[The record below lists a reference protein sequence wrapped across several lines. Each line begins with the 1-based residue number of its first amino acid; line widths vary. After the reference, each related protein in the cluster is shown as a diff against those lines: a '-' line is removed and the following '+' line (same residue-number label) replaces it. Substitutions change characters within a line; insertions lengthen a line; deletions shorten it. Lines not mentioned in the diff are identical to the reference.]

1 MSSIDS
7 TLDGQSAPSEIT
19 LRVGEDYL
27 DIREAVRKVC
37 AAFPGEYWRDLDER
51 EAYPTEFIGAL
62 TEAGFLAALIP
73 EQYGGSGLPLRAAA
87 VIMEEVCAAGCH
99 AAAGHAQ
106 MYTMGTILRH
116 GSDEQ
121 KQRYLPEI
129 AAGKL
134 RLQAFGITEPTT
146 GSDTTQIK
154 TRAERAA
161 SGYRINGQKVWTSRA
176 QHSDLMLLL
185 ARTTPA
191 SDVKNKADG
200 ISTFLI
206 DIRQAL
212 GKGLTIR
219 PIKAM
224 VNHHATE
231 VFFEDLEVP
240 ADAIVGEEGKGFR
253 YILDGM
259 NAERMITAAEAIGST
274 RWFVRKAVDYAK
286 ERVVFKRQIGAN
298 QAIQFPIA
306 KAHVQMEAADMMVRR
321 ATAMFEA
328 GVPCGA
334 EANMARYLAA
344 ECLWNAAEACMQ
356 THGGFGFAREYD
368 IERKWREARL
378 ASIAPVSTNL
388 ILANIAQHVLGLP
401 RSY

>member
-1 MSSIDS
+1 MSELPGGVEGDLINVR
-7 TLDGQSAPSEIT
+7 I
-19 LRVGEDYL
+19 GEDYP
-27 DIREAVRKVC
+27 DVRAAVRAIC
-37 AAFPGEYWRDLDER
+37 AKFPDKYWQEKDAA
-51 EAYPTEFIGAL
+51 EAYPTEFINAL

-73 EQYGGSGLPLRAAA
+73 ETYGGAGLPLRAAA

-106 MYTMGTILRH
+106 MYTMGTVLRH

-121 KQRYLPEI
+121 KRKYLPQI

-134 RLQAFGITEPTT
+134 RLQAFGITEPTS

-154 TRAERAA
+154 TRAVKTEA
-161 SGYRINGQKVWTSRA
+161 GYRLSGQKIWTSRA
-176 QHSDLMLLL
+176 LHSDLMLVL

-191 SDVKNKADG
+191 SEVKNKADG
-200 ISTFLI
+200 ISTFLV
-206 DIRQAL
+206 DIKASL

-231 VFFEDLEVP
+231 VFFEDLDIP
-240 ADAIVGEEGKGFR
+240 ADALIGEEGRGFR
-253 YILDGM
+253 YILDGL
-259 NAERMITAAEAIGST
+259 NAERMITAAEAVGST
-274 RWFVRKAVDYAK
+274 RWFVRVATAYAK
-286 ERVVFKRQIGAN
+286 ERVVFKRPIGAN
-298 QAIQFPIA
+298 QGIQFPIA
-306 KAHVQMEAADMMVRR
+306 QAYIQMEAADLMVRR
-321 ATAMFEA
+321 ATALFEA
-328 GVPCGA
+328 GKPCGA

-344 ECLWNAAEACMQ
+344 EGLWNAAEACMQ
-356 THGGFGFAREYD
+356 THGGFGFAREYNV
-368 IERKWREARL
+368 ERKWREARL
-378 ASIAPVSTNL
+378 ARIAPVSTNL